1 VFVITTTTTSC
12 GEVNERASCVPLIVV
27 EGSKISFDEN
37 FLLTGYQGMQ
47 KSALTVKRHFAATF
61 VERWLVNPEVRVK
74 LHPTKEG
81 KSKWQLRGRRKPK
94 ARPRRKPRRRVRSN
108 LLTFGCGPCR
118 LRFFEKGDASLPSL
132 FLSISLAL
140 ATPARLI
147 PSADVRPP

>member
-1 VFVITTTTTSC
+1 M
-12 GEVNERASCVPLIVV
+12 VV

-94 ARPRRKPRRRVRSN
+94 ARPRRKPRRRVRS
-108 LLTFGCGPCR
+108 
-118 LRFFEKGDASLPSL
+118 
-132 FLSISLAL
+132 
-140 ATPARLI
+140 
-147 PSADVRPP
+147 